1 MHPLFY
7 VYAVHVHQ
15 SREMTRYINVG
26 RSGRWILLSVSFT
39 FPTLCLKDC
48 LCAGRGADDEEWWL
62 WCEDEVWWWWA
73 GVTMVGTPPPLTGET
88 TAVLR
93 GVAEAEA
100 LEGWWWRWEE
110 EEGV

>member
-26 RSGRWILLSVSFT
+26 RSGRWILLSVSFI

-48 LCAGRGADDEEWWL
+48 LCAGRGADDDEWWL

-100 LEGWWWRWEE
+100 LEGWWWR
-110 EEGV
+110 